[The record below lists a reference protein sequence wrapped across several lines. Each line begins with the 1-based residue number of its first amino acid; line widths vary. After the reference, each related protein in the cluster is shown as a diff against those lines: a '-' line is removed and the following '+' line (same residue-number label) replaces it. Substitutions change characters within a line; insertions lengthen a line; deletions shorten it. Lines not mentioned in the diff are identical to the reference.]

1 MFCASRYAQLE
12 SGREMQPDASLIL
25 GIRFFSVFV
34 VNLINRMLEVLETR
48 YVEPEKRSSDG
59 ETEKREG
66 GEEGKGIAAGTQSIK
81 VPHTNTKNRQ

>member
-1 MFCASRYAQLE
+1 
-12 SGREMQPDASLIL
+12 MQPDASLIL

-66 GEEGKGIAAGTQSIK
+66 GEEGEGIAAGTQSIK